1 MSQKQDKEFQYLLEC
16 VERNTQELVKQK
28 PNKAQITSFIKKKGW
43 GLITGDDS
51 SQTVVDICSAL
62 LAYKVLQT
70 K

>member
-16 VERNTQELVKQK
+16 VERNTQELIKQK
-28 PNKAQITSFIKKKGW
+28 PTKAQITSFIKKKGW
-43 GLITGDDS
+43 ALMTGDDC
-51 SQTVVDICSAL
+51 SQTIVDICSAL